1 MASYAIYPF
10 HSKFKRI
17 INNIRCINT
26 VRNIKSFNAITFR
39 INLKSFQ
46 FKKRSNIFIF
56 YLYYLA
62 NNIIFYNKQSN
73 RNDIGIGTSL
83 IYSIVV

>member
-1 MASYAIYPF
+1 MAPYTIYPF

-17 INNIRCINT
+17 INNIRYINP
-26 VRNIKSFNAITFR
+26 VRNIKSFNVITFR

-56 YLYYLA
+56 FILA
-62 NNIIFYNKQSN
+62 HIIFYNKQFN
-73 RNDIGIGTSL
+73 RSDIGLRT
-83 IYSIVV
+83 